1 MPLSKLPLP
10 QTDGPATPIDEG
22 VSEQLMNNWFVR
34 MIGVSEQGSH
44 PHQET
49 PHY

>member
-1 MPLSKLPLP
+1 MPLSKLPSP
-10 QTDGPATPIDEG
+10 PTEMPAPPDEG
-22 VSEQLMNNWFVR
+22 VPEQLMNNWFVR